1 MFMKN
6 PLSQVFTLAS
16 MTAILTSA
24 VTMALSLSNQ
34 AVLAAAPPQRTP
46 IILDDDGSQDGMT
59 AWAYMLANPKYE
71 VKALTIAQ
79 GIARPEVFAN
89 NVEKMLGRLNITG
102 IPLGIGRSTP
112 IAGNNEFPSFIR
124 DGSDTFW
131 SPFVTL
137 PNSAPAVEKRNAVE
151 LIIETIQ
158 NSPVPVD
165 ILATGPLTN
174 IAEALRIDPTII
186 GNISTVQIMGGAVF
200 VPGNLTVLPEPPFA
214 TNTVG
219 EFNIWIDPLA
229 AQEVFD
235 AGNNGLKI
243 QLTPLDATNKI
254 SFSRADQAAWLAT
267 GTPESVLAAELLDF
281 AISVIQSDND
291 PNPAWDLVAAL
302 NLSEPSFS
310 PVTPLYLEVDT
321 QSDPGTT
328 QGQTRAIPG
337 LTPNVLVLLDPS
349 FSNLSFSSAETFS
362 NLESA
367 EAIPEPTTMAG
378 LALAGAAGA
387 YLRRRRQTV
396 K

>member
-1 MFMKN
+1 MKN